1 MNVVR
6 GVAELDRLLREQTS
20 DVRALDSP
28 GFRRWVEAHL
38 ARWQCDPVFAQRV
51 RVRDLRRAH
60 PRVGE
65 LEAEARRAAEAYAAT
80 PESRRLAELHLELSG
95 AARAIAGLTAALE
108 RADAD
113 ERAALQDKLE
123 DFRARHIQASAA
135 KDMLEMSSPQRQA
148 LLRIGSE
155 LNRLRSS
162 TGLATEKDQLDAL
175 LAERGR
181 RSGRAGGAFERLAQ
195 TATWRFVVPDLAPD
209 PDRVRVLHGLT
220 LGAARIE
227 LDQVVVHT
235 PDEAEA
241 PAEVLAVVEV
251 KRNVNDL
258 AHGFRRRQE
267 DLSWL
272 TGETGRYNPAAHRT
286 RQFPTG
292 HFNRAVVG
300 TDDSGACLLTPDSFR
315 HFHRDPEA
323 GLFLDRLYFITRPG
337 PLWGLSTAAL
347 ARVAHRLATDPAA
360 DRPATELAEWC
371 RSLARPVEAPDVL
384 RLYAA
389 TEDRARHVLLVVP
402 GSDGSR

>member
-1 MNVVR
+1 VNVVR
-6 GVAELDRLLREQTS
+6 GTAELDRLLREQTT
-20 DVRALDSP
+20 DVRALDPP
-28 GFRRWVEAHL
+28 GFRRWIEAHL
-38 ARWQCDPVFAQRV
+38 TRWQHDPVFAQRV
-51 RVRDLRRAH
+51 RVRELRRAH

-65 LEAEARRAAEAYAAT
+65 LEAEARRAAKAYAAT

-95 AARAIAGLTAALE
+95 AAKAIAGLTSALE

-113 ERAALQDKLE
+113 ERAALQDKLA

-135 KDMLEMSSPQRQA
+135 KYTLEMFSPQRQA

-155 LNRLRSS
+155 LNQLRSS
-162 TGLATEKDQLDAL
+162 TGLAAEQYRLDAL

-195 TATWRFVVPDLAPD
+195 TATRRLVVPDLAPD
-209 PDRVRVLHGLT
+209 PGRVRVLYGLT
-220 LGAARIE
+220 LGAARVE
-227 LDQVVVHT
+227 LDQVVVRA

-241 PAEVLAVVEV
+241 PADVLAVIEV

-267 DLSWL
+267 DLAWL

-286 RQFPTG
+286 RQYPTG
-292 HFNRAVVG
+292 HFTRAAVG
-300 TDDSGACLLTPDSFR
+300 TDDGETCLLSPDSFR
-315 HFHRDPEA
+315 HFRRDPEA

-347 ARVAHRLATDPAA
+347 ARVAHRLATDPAT
-360 DRPATELAEWC
+360 DRPAAELADWC

-389 TEDRARHVLLVVP
+389 TEERARHVLLVVP
-402 GSDGSR
+402 GSGGSR